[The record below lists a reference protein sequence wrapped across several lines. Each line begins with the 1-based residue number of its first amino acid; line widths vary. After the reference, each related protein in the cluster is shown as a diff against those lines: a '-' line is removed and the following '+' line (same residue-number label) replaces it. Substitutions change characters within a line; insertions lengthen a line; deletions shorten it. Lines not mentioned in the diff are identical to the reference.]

1 MFNNAKNFVKSS
13 VLGGL
18 ALVASSSYAV
28 GPDLSTLTAAIDFGT
43 VTTAVLGAAA
53 ALIVVY
59 IAWKGAKMV
68 ISAVRGG

>member
-1 MFNNAKNFVKSS
+1 MFNDAKNFVKSS

-18 ALVASSSYAV
+18 ALVGSSAFAA
-28 GPDLSTLTAAIDFGT
+28 GPDLTSLTTAIDFGT